1 MPSLK
6 LSNLFRRG
14 SVRPSLKD
22 RTAGLRAS
30 LGMLRNPA
38 TLQLAPG
45 SAEAKAA
52 WRAACH
58 QHSIRALPLHDC
70 PELGHPT
77 GGAWT
82 TRGLMRAMETGEIT
96 VAEFAR
102 MQPIA
107 SEREL
112 RLAEITHQ
120 LRIGEL
126 FALAHADEYPVASD
140 ENAPAPH
147 ASDPI
152 FAAIEAHRTAWAACD
167 GLDDGKDPEGYEAAH
182 DACTEA
188 LDAVEHTQPTTTA
201 GLLALARYLDE
212 LLNREAGGQNIV
224 SPSPEGHAL
233 AALINACLGLAGA
246 GTAEASDTPTKPDP
260 VLAAIAASHSA
271 EAAMTAFS
279 ASVTGRRLTDAE
291 RIHEEAI
298 EREQQATRAAV
309 WATVPTTAEGRTA
322 LVRYAAF
329 QAELTFGADW
339 RAKAQQE
346 FCGDFLLA
354 SLAALDPAS
363 AETSPEGERA

>member
-14 SVRPSLKD
+14 SDQHTLRD
-22 RTAGLRAS
+22 RAASLRAS
-30 LGMLRNPA
+30 FSAGCSLAPA
-38 TLQLAPG
+38 QLASG

-58 QHSIRALPLHDC
+58 QHSIRSKPLHDC
-70 PELGHPT
+70 PELDHPT
-77 GGAWT
+77 DGAWT

-102 MQPIA
+102 LQPIA

-112 RLAEITHQ
+112 RLAEISHE

-140 ENAPAPH
+140 ENTPAPR

-152 FAAIEAHRTAWAACD
+152 FAAIEAHRTAWAACN

-188 LDAVEHTQPTTTA
+188 LEAVEHTQPTTTA
-201 GLLALARYLDE
+201 GLFALARYLDD
-212 LLNREAGGQNIV
+212 LLNREAGGQNVV
-224 SPSPEGHAL
+224 SPTPEGHAF
-233 AALINACLGLAGA
+233 AALINACLGLADA
-246 GTAEASDTPTKPDP
+246 GTVGDSDTTTKPDP

-291 RIHEEAI
+291 RIQEEAI

-309 WATVPTTAEGRTA
+309 WATVPTTAEGRAA

-329 QAELTFGADW
+329 QAELAFGADW
-339 RAKAQQE
+339 RAKARQE

>member
-6 LSNLFRRG
+6 LSNLFRR
-14 SVRPSLKD
+14 SSARPSLKD
-22 RTAGLRAS
+22 RAAGLRAS
-30 LGMLRNPA
+30 IGTLRNPA
-38 TLQLAPG
+38 PSQPAPG
-45 SAEAKAA
+45 SEEAKAA

-58 QHSIRALPLHDC
+58 QHSIRALPLHDY
-70 PELGHPT
+70 PELKHPT

-102 MQPIA
+102 LQPIA

-112 RLAEITHQ
+112 RLAEISHE

-140 ENAPAPH
+140 ENTPAPR

-167 GLDDGKDPEGYEAAH
+167 GLDDGQDPEGYEAAH

-188 LDAVEHTQPTTTA
+188 LEAVEHTQPTTTA

-233 AALINACLGLAGA
+233 GALINACLGLADA
-246 GTAEASDTPTKPDP
+246 GMTKASGTTPKPDP
-260 VLAAIAASHSA
+260 ILAAIAASQRA

-279 ASVTGRRLTDAE
+279 ASVIGRCLTDAE
-291 RIHEEAI
+291 LIQEEAI
-298 EREQQATRAAV
+298 ERDQQATRAAV
-309 WATVPTTAEGRTA
+309 WATVPTTAEGRAA
-322 LVRYAAF
+322 LTSYVVSE
-329 QAELTFGADW
+329 AELIFGPDW
-339 RAKAQQE
+339 RAKMQKE
-346 FCGDFLLA
+346 FNGDLLLA
-354 SLAALDPAS
+354 LLAALDPAS
-363 AETSPEGERA
+363 TQTGPKGERA

>member
-14 SVRPSLKD
+14 SD
-22 RTAGLRAS
+22 RHTLRDRAAGLRAS
-30 LGMLRNPA
+30 FGALRSTTP
-38 TLQLAPG
+38 LQPAPG
-45 SAEAKAA
+45 SSEAKAA

-70 PELGHPT
+70 PELDHPT

-82 TRGLMRAMETGEIT
+82 TRGLMQAMEAGEIT

-102 MQPIA
+102 LQPIA

-112 RLAEITHQ
+112 RLAEIAHE

-126 FALAHADEYPVASD
+126 FALAHADEYPVKAD
-140 ENAPAPH
+140 
-147 ASDPI
+147 
-152 FAAIEAHRTAWAACD
+152 
-167 GLDDGKDPEGYEAAH
+167 
-182 DACTEA
+182 
-188 LDAVEHTQPTTTA
+188 
-201 GLLALARYLDE
+201 
-212 LLNREAGGQNIV
+212 
-224 SPSPEGHAL
+224 
-233 AALINACLGLAGA
+233 
-246 GTAEASDTPTKPDP
+246 PDP
-260 VLAAIAASHSA
+260 VLLAIAASQSA
-271 EAAMTAFS
+271 EAAMTAF
-279 ASVTGRRLTDAE
+279 AATVAGRCMTDAE
-291 RIHEEAI
+291 RIQEDAI
-298 EREQQATRAAV
+298 EQDQRAARAAV
-309 WATVPTTAEGRTA
+309 WATVPTTGEGRAA

-363 AETSPEGERA
+363 AETSPEDERA